1 VKKKSLHI
9 LIVPVV
15 SILSIVLMSFVFLN
29 ALNESISRQDEI
41 VFSEPEINSITGRAI
56 TSTTTSKCLKPN
68 PMNYNWL
75 PSQYQPYSCDYT
87 HEYSDGMTFQQCCSQ
102 GPNCWCANNDM
113 AATYTDPNCGGSNP
127 CILRYYCK
135 TPQNKHPCN
144 GPDPTAASQ
153 ISCTDSD
160 AADNPTVKGTASG
173 NTANGPTAITDYCM
187 NRNTV
192 SEAYCHPTYGPS
204 GKDIPCSSG
213 SICDN
218 GVCIGLDLQP
228 VSVTLYDWQQ
238 PSKTLS
244 ANNIPENTQ
253 IGIILNYNFI
263 GKPSS
268 SIDPPVSIGIN
279 GDVDQ
284 APQGSGGSFTYRA
297 GDATTHSF
305 SLPSSQGI
313 PKPGQHTLFIVLDP
327 VNTIPES
334 NENNN
339 VLQVPFTVVAP
350 QQAPSSS
357 VPTTQGQTPSAPG
370 CGNGFCE
377 RTELS
382 SGSCPQDCTMIPPP
396 KPGDHCCID
405 LNTYAVQISQ
415 VCPQG
420 FTTIGTSDPY
430 YSINCLVF
438 TQAQLQ
444 QIIQQTP
451 QTTSTTSTQPTGT
464 APTPVQTSSGVAPTS
479 PTYTAPSV
487 SYTQPRSS
495 SPRYTSPTKT
505 SSMPSVSTPPIATLP
520 AQQQLPGRLE
530 PCETTIG
537 CSSSLKCKTIKG
549 QKGVCLDKVTEESF
563 KKFMKNF
570 DITIDLI

>member
-15 SILSIVLMSFVFLN
+15 SILSIVLMSFIFLN
-29 ALNESISRQDEI
+29 ALNESISRQNEI
-41 VFSEPEINSITGRAI
+41 VFSEPEITGQLTAITGKAVS
-56 TSTTTSKCLKPN
+56 STGNCLFGTDPLHQSF
-68 PMNYNWL
+68 L
-75 PSQYQPYSCDYT
+75 PAQYQPYSCDYT
-87 HEYSDGMTFQQCCSQ
+87 HEYNDGMTFQQCCSQ

-144 GPDPTAASQ
+144 GPDPTAAPQ

-160 AADNPTVKGTASG
+160 AADNPTIKGTASG
-173 NTANGPTAITDYCM
+173 NTANGPTTITDYCM

-192 SEAYCHPTYGPS
+192 NEAYCHPTYGPS

-218 GVCIGLDLQP
+218 GVCVGLDLQP
-228 VSVTLYDWQQ
+228 VSVALYDWQQ

-253 IGIILNYNFI
+253 VGGTLNYNFI

-279 GDVDQ
+279 FDIDK
-284 APQGSGGSFTYRA
+284 APSGSSGAFTYRS
-297 GDATTHSF
+297 GDPTTQTFSF
-305 SLPSSQGI
+305 PSNPS
-313 PKPGQHTLFIVLDP
+313 PGQHTLILVLDP
-327 VNTIPES
+327 SNNIAES

-339 VLQVPFTVVAP
+339 VLQVPFTVVSQQPALP
-350 QQAPSSS
+350 ASQGQQASTG
-357 VPTTQGQTPSAPG
+357 TTTTGTQTTP
-370 CGNGFCE
+370 
-377 RTELS
+377 
-382 SGSCPQDCTMIPPP
+382 
-396 KPGDHCCID
+396 
-405 LNTYAVQISQ
+405 
-415 VCPQG
+415 
-420 FTTIGTSDPY
+420 
-430 YSINCLVF
+430 
-438 TQAQLQ
+438 
-444 QIIQQTP
+444 TP
-451 QTTSTTSTQPTGT
+451 QTSTGTTSTQPTGT
-464 APTPVQTSSGVAPTS
+464 APAPVQTQPQSGVAPTS
-479 PTYTAPSV
+479 PAYTAPSV
-487 SYTQPRSS
+487 SYTQPRTA
-495 SPRYTSPTKT
+495 SPRQTSTRYTSPKKT

-520 AQQQLPGRLE
+520 AQQQLPGRLD
-530 PCETTIG
+530 PCEITIG
-537 CSSSLKCKTIKG
+537 CSINLKCKTIKG